1 MYSKEITLYGV
12 KLSVEYNIE
21 GRYIPATRD
30 EPEEQPTVVI
40 TKITAYDSDVDLQDL
55 LEAHVE
61 TIYET
66 LNELI

>member
-12 KLSVEYNIE
+12 KLSVEYKIV
-21 GRYIPATRD
+21 GKYYPATR
-30 EPEEQPTVVI
+30 ETPEEHPDVII
-40 TKITAYDSDVDLQDL
+40 TKITASDSFIDLQDL

-61 TIYET
+61 EIYET